1 MSRLAQRI
9 VRRFVRAWG
18 KHYDLK
24 AGTTIETV
32 IKGWVEN
39 DDKATDSSM
48 PGWYSP
54 DDVWPYREYTWTRE
68 NSRSGFARVEGKTV
82 DLPGPLKWDALA
94 IDLKEQGW
102 DPKEPLHLAIG
113 KNGVAKVGEGNH
125 RLALAREVGLS
136 RVPVFFHF
144 GQRVELTEGHGSM
157 YRRQPP
163 PSPAAVKKV
172 VEEEVRRPSRELT
185 PEDQERVDEIV
196 RLLGI

>member
-1 MSRLAQRI
+1 MSLLAQRI
-9 VRRFVRAWG
+9 VHRFVHAWG

-24 AGTTIETV
+24 PGTTIEAI

-68 NSRSGFARVEGKTV
+68 NSRSGFARVEGKLV

-94 IDLKEQGW
+94 IDLKKQGW
-102 DPKEPLHLAIG
+102 DPKEPLHLAVG
-113 KNGVAKVGEGNH
+113 KNGQAKVGEGNH
-125 RLALAREVGLS
+125 RLALAREIKLA

-144 GQRVELTEGHGSM
+144 NVKVELMEGQGSM
-157 YRRQPP
+157 YRRQAP

-172 VEEEVRRPSRELT
+172 VEEEVHRPSRDLT
-185 PEDQERVDEIV
+185 PEEQKQMDEIAK
-196 RLLGI
+196 LLGI